1 MELHVIKRGVDAP
14 LARSLLF
21 HLQSF
26 LSDLALE
33 YPFFCEWLETV
44 FDELQLTDKRIV
56 VLYCGINIFDIKGV
70 AILKT
75 TDAEKKICTLRVQK
89 AFRNRGIGTILLKKS
104 QELLAEKR
112 PLITVSGIHL
122 KEFAPFLKKNGFV
135 LKNKVKSLY
144 RRGSCEYFFNVAYE
158 RKYVLLSIKPVY
170 ATAILKGMKKVE
182 FRKKVFAKT
191 VKVAFVYSSFPQKR
205 IIGYFKVRH
214 IEKGTPQ
221 EIWDRYSD
229 VGCISKQKFDTYYI
243 GHELA
248 YGIEISSFYGY
259 EHPLDPCD
267 FDSSFRAPQSY
278 CYVDNIE
285 FLNWLQKNDGTR
297 LQ

>member
-1 MELHVIKRGVDAP
+1 MELHVIKRGVDTS

-33 YPFFCEWLETV
+33 YPFFCEWLVKV
-44 FDELQLTDKRIV
+44 FEELQSTDKRIV

-104 QELLAEKR
+104 QELLSEKR
-112 PLITVSGIHL
+112 PLITVSGFHL
-122 KEFAPFLKKNGFV
+122 KEFTPFLKKNGFV
-135 LKNKVKSLY
+135 LKDKVKSLY
-144 RRGSCEYFFNVAYE
+144 RRGCYEYFFNVAYE
-158 RKYVLLSIKPVY
+158 HKYVLLSIKPEY

-182 FRKKVFAKT
+182 FRKKVFSDT
-191 VKVAFVYSSFPQKR
+191 VKVAFVYSSYPQKK
-205 IIGYFKVRH
+205 IIGYFKIQH

-221 EIWDRYSD
+221 EIWDRYSC
-229 VGCISKQKFDTYYI
+229 VGCISKQKFDTYYL

-248 YGIEISSFYGY
+248 YGIEISAFFSYDM
-259 EHPLDPCD
+259 PLDPYE
-267 FDSSFRAPQSY
+267 FDPSFRAPQSY
-278 CYVDNIE
+278 CYVDNVE
-285 FLNWLQKNDGTR
+285 FLNWLQKNDGAR
-297 LQ
+297 L